1 MFVFRILL
9 LSAILWLQS
18 CSSTPSEGLPA
29 PPKVIVGGTLID
41 GTGRPPIADAIVIV
55 ELGKIVVATSSN
67 GIKIP
72 ENAVKTNAKGLYITP
87 SQTGARLEYGASA
100 DLFLLSGNPLD
111 NPLILGSPMRVMKT
125 GEWLDA
131 NKK

>member
-1 MFVFRILL
+1 ML
-9 LSAILWLQS
+9 
-18 CSSTPSEGLPA
+18 
-29 PPKVIVGGTLID
+29 
-41 GTGRPPIADAIVIV
+41 V
-55 ELGKIVVATSSN
+55 ELGKIVIATSSN

-72 ENAVKTNAKGLYITP
+72 EKAVRTNAKGLYITP
-87 SQTGARLEYGASA
+87 SQPGARLEYGAAA

>member
-18 CSSTPSEGLPA
+18 CSSTPSEGLPD

-41 GTGRPPIADAIVIV
+41 GTGRPPIPDAIVIV
-55 ELGKIVVATSSN
+55 ELGKIVVATAAN

-72 ENAVKTNAKGLYITP
+72 ENAIKTNAKGLYVTP

-111 NPLILGSPMRVMKT
+111 NPLILGNPMRVMKT

>member
-18 CSSTPSEGLPA
+18 CSSTPSEGIPD

-41 GTGRPPIADAIVIV
+41 GTGRPPIPDAIVIV
-55 ELGKIVVATSSN
+55 ELGKIVVATSAN

-72 ENAVKTNAKGLYITP
+72 DKAIKTNAKGLYITP

-125 GEWLDA
+125 GEWMDA

>member
-18 CSSTPSEGLPA
+18 CSSMPSEGLPA

>member
-18 CSSTPSEGLPA
+18 CSSTPSEGLPD

-41 GTGRPPIADAIVIV
+41 GTGRPPIPDAIVIV
-55 ELGKIVVATSSN
+55 ELGKIVVATSAN

-72 ENAVKTNAKGLYITP
+72 DKAIKTNAKGLYITP

-111 NPLILGSPMRVMKT
+111 NPLILGNPMRVMKT